1 MCVVRCLTVGGD
13 GQRQPR
19 AWRSC
24 RSIDGCGQDP
34 TRTVR
39 SGRAPDRRSCAAWAV
54 RRAGAAAPRRGKGEG
69 RTDGP
74 CGAGTLPVRAWAST
88 LRARG
93 VRRSIRY
100 ALLLRRSPVYDHL
113 TGPDPTRSPSVRPGS
128 RSRRRSRRRKRETE
142 PRRGTSY
149 YDVRAARDGRC
160 GLPSAEARPPARASW
175 RKATREIRS
184 YTYELG
190 GRVPRSSYETVP
202 RYAARYASRVP
213 RRRRR
218 RAPRRPPPRNGR
230 ADGARA
236 RECHMRH
243 HAIIRVAIRTVGN
256 HIEYATP
263 FCISDGVH
271 ADPRTQSDRA

>member
-1 MCVVRCLTVGGD
+1 MLRGRCV
-13 GQRQPR
+13 
-19 AWRSC
+19 
-24 RSIDGCGQDP
+24 
-34 TRTVR
+34 
-39 SGRAPDRRSCAAWAV
+39 GRAPPRP
-54 RRAGAAAPRRGKGEG
+54 RARGKVEG
-69 RTDGP
+69 RP
-74 CGAGTLPVRAWAST
+74 LQLHLAGVRAWAST

-100 ALLLRRSPVYDHL
+100 ALLLRRSP
-113 TGPDPTRSPSVRPGS
+113 GIRPFNDPTRPAPHRSPL

>member
-54 RRAGAAAPRRGKGEG
+54 RRAGAAAPAGKGEG
-69 RTDGP
+69 RRTAPAAAP
-74 CGAGTLPVRAWAST
+74 CRGARLGQHPARAWRASVDT
-88 LRARG
+88 VCATFTSL
-93 VRRSIRY
+93 
-100 ALLLRRSPVYDHL
+100 PVYDHL
-113 TGPDPTRSPSVRPGS
+113 TTRPDPLPIGRRCGRGVAPGGANV
-128 RSRRRSRRRKRETE
+128 K
-142 PRRGTSY
+142 PNRGAVASY

>member
-1 MCVVRCLTVGGD
+1 MTVGGD

-54 RRAGAAAPRRGKGEG
+54 RRAGAAAPAGKGAEG
-69 RTDGP
+69 RRTAPAAAP
-74 CGAGTLPVRAWAST
+74 CRGARLGQHPARAWRASVDT
-88 LRARG
+88 VCATFTSL
-93 VRRSIRY
+93 
-100 ALLLRRSPVYDHL
+100 PVYDHL
-113 TGPDPTRSPSVRPGS
+113 TTRPVRPAPHRSPL